1 MDKPISACDARP
13 CPTDA
18 RRSRRFR
25 WLAIVIFAMVF
36 GGLGMQELMAKRQ
49 LGDLSD
55 ANVLRDLVYS
65 RVGDRA
71 LRLDLYLPKNT
82 TKPVPVILC
91 IHGGGWSRGNKRR
104 CPALALVDN
113 GYAVASIEY
122 RLTGEAAFP
131 AQIEDCKSAVRWLRA
146 NAPKYKF
153 DPDRIGAWGHSS
165 GAHLAA
171 LLGTSGGV
179 PALEGNGDNLQYSS
193 RVQAVCEVSGPA
205 DMLRMY
211 REAPEDAS
219 SAMGL
224 SVKSAI
230 AALIGGPVEEN
241 EEKAIAASPLT
252 YVSKDDPPFLIIHGD
267 QDTTVPVSQ
276 SRLFAAALEAA
287 GVETTLDV
295 VAGRGHGT
303 GGPRFEAA
311 IKSFFDKHL
320 LKKEGTV
327 SKPL

>member
-1 MDKPISACDARP
+1 MDKSISASHARP
-13 CPTDA
+13 CPGDA
-18 RRSRRFR
+18 WRSRRFR
-25 WLAIVIFAMVF
+25 WWAIAIFTTVL
-36 GGLGMQELMAKRQ
+36 GGLGTPQLMAKRQ
-49 LGDLSD
+49 REDPSN
-55 ANVLRDLVYS
+55 ATILRDLVYS
-65 RVGDRA
+65 RVGDKA
-71 LRLDLYLPKNT
+71 LRLDLYLPENIT
-82 TKPVPVILC
+82 GPVPVILC

-104 CPALALVDN
+104 CPALILVDN

-131 AQIEDCKSAVRWLRA
+131 AQIEDCKAAVRWLRA
-146 NAPKYKF
+146 NAAKYNF
-153 DPDRIGAWGHSS
+153 EPDRIGAWGHSS

-171 LLGTSGGV
+171 LLGTSGEV
-179 PALEGNGDNLQYSS
+179 PALEGSGDNLQYSS

-205 DMLRMY
+205 DLLRMY
-211 REAPEDAS
+211 REASPDAR

-224 SVKSAI
+224 SVQSAI

-241 EEKAIAASPLT
+241 EAKAIAASPVT
-252 YVSKDDPPFLIIHGD
+252 YVSKDDPPFLIIHGE

-311 IKSFFDKHL
+311 IEKFFDKHL
-320 LKKEGTV
+320 RKKEGSV